1 MHQGLIIKGY
11 GGFYFVQSEQHIY
24 RCRGRGRLK
33 RDEQSLLVGDRVLFT
48 IMDNGAGV
56 IEKVLPRR
64 NALKRPPVANVD
76 QAILVFA
83 LANPE
88 PDLKL
93 LDRLLILCEVER
105 IDILIC
111 FNKVDLVSGQS
122 APKLAGI
129 YQGAGYEVIFTS
141 AIKKM
146 GIENLREKVKGKI
159 SVVAGPSGA
168 GKSTLL
174 NALEPGMSLKTGE
187 ISSKLKRGKHTTRHV
202 ELLPVAGGFVAD
214 TPGFSNLYLPDM
226 KKTELGCYFPEI
238 SDLAGQC
245 RFLDCLHLQE
255 PDCAVKAAIDKGIIS
270 QCRYQ
275 NYVAFLS
282 EVMARERI
290 YE

>member
-1 MHQGLIIKGY
+1 MHQGLIVKGY
-11 GGFYFVQSEQHIY
+11 GGFYFVQSDRGIC

-33 RDEQSLLVGDRVLFT
+33 MSEQSLLVGDHVLFT
-48 IMDNGAGV
+48 LVENGSGV
-56 IEKVLPRR
+56 IERVLPRK
-64 NALKRPPVANVD
+64 NTLSRPPVANVD

-105 IDILIC
+105 ISILIC
-111 FNKVDLVSGQS
+111 FNKADLVSGRFPS
-122 APKLAGI
+122 ELAGI
-129 YQGAGYEVIFTS
+129 YRSAGYEVIFTS
-141 AIKKM
+141 AVKKT
-146 GIENLREKVKGKI
+146 GIESLREKVKGKI

-174 NALEPGMSLKTGE
+174 NALEPGMALKTGE
-187 ISSKLKRGKHTTRHV
+187 ISSKLKRGRHTTRHV
-202 ELLPVAGGFVAD
+202 ELLPVAGGFIAD

-226 KKTELGCYFPEI
+226 KRTELGRYFPEI

-245 RFLDCLHLQE
+245 RFLDCLHYQE

-270 QCRYQ
+270 RCRYQ
-275 NYVAFLS
+275 NYVTFLA

>member
-1 MHQGLIIKGY
+1 MHQGLIVKGY
-11 GGFYFVQSEQHIY
+11 GGFYFVQSDRGIC
-24 RCRGRGRLK
+24 RCTGRGRLK
-33 RDEQSLLVGDRVLFT
+33 MSEQSLLVGDHVLFT
-48 IMDNGAGV
+48 IVENGSGV
-56 IEKVLPRR
+56 IERVLPRK
-64 NALKRPPVANVD
+64 NTLSRPPVANVD

-111 FNKVDLVSGQS
+111 LNKVDLASGQFAS
-122 APKLAGI
+122 KLAGI

-146 GIENLREKVKGKI
+146 GIESLREKVKGKI

-168 GKSTLL
+168 GKSTIL
-174 NALEPGMSLKTGE
+174 NALEPGMALKTGE
-187 ISSKLKRGKHTTRHV
+187 ISSKLKRGRHTTRHV
-202 ELLPVAGGFVAD
+202 ELLPVAGGFIAD

-226 KKTELGCYFPEI
+226 KRTELGRYFPEI

-245 RFLDCLHLQE
+245 RFLDCLHFQE

-270 QCRYQ
+270 RCRYQ
-275 NYVAFLS
+275 NYVTFLA